1 MSLPKKNRAVVPV
14 DSTELTDITSEYVES
29 DESPIVNHLCKL
41 AVNGKCLFDDFL
53 NEKPKK
59 VGNKKK
65 ILEELDA
72 YLTLL
77 IEGEAIPPNK
87 MKAIGSN
94 EYELR
99 IKRARIYFFY
109 DHPNNNI
116 LVSGHYN
123 KKNDNQQSYIDRF
136 RELKTKYQNLTK

>member
-1 MSLPKKNRAVVPV
+1 LSLPKKNRDVVPV
-14 DSTELTDITSEYVES
+14 DSIKLIDITSEYVES
-29 DESPIVNHLCKL
+29 DESTIVNHLCKL
-41 AVNGKCLFDDFL
+41 EVNGNCLFDDFL

-59 VGNKKK
+59 VGNKKR

-94 EYELR
+94 EFELR

-109 DHPNNNI
+109 DHPNSNI

-123 KKNDNQQSYIDRF
+123 KKDDNQQSYIDKF
-136 RELKTKYQNLTK
+136 RKLKAKYQNLTK